1 MALAQGLHLV
11 SGTAEICLALRKIVG
26 HRPGI
31 LHVLDAFPVK
41 GVGAV
46 SRQGRPRRGLVP

>member
-31 LHVLDAFPVK
+31 LHVLDVFPVK